1 MNENQLMENKPE
13 EETVSV
19 EVEEAQSTSV
29 PVEAEVDASE
39 EQTST
44 IVQEDDSGEL
54 ENYSE
59 NVQKRIN
66 QLTAKRKQAIEEAE
80 AAYTYA
86 QQAQVENAEL
96 KQRIAQ
102 LDQGY
107 INEYGGRVESQS
119 QAAQRMLQEA
129 YDAGDMGKVAEA
141 QKIIA
146 KLAIEEERI
155 RIQKS
160 RQERQAAADQ
170 AQQAQQAQQ
179 VQLPQQIQQ
188 AQQPQQ
194 EIDSKLKNWMG
205 KNAWFGT
212 DMFMTRG
219 AQSIHEI
226 LVAQEGY
233 DTSSDEYYAEI
244 DRRMRQEMPH
254 KFQGKR
260 QNAQTVAPASNG
272 RSSVKSGRKKTVELT
287 PGQVAFATKMK
298 IPLERYAQEVAKLE
312 RKAT

>member
-1 MNENQLMENKPE
+1 MNENQLMENESE
-13 EETVSV
+13 ENVSI
-19 EVEEAQSTSV
+19 ELEDAQSSSI
-29 PVEAEVDASE
+29 PVETEVSAAE

-86 QQAQVENAEL
+86 QQVQQQNEEM

-119 QAAQRMLQEA
+119 QAAERMLQEA
-129 YDAGDMGKVAEA
+129 YDNGDMKKVAEA
-141 QKIIA
+141 QKIIS

-160 RQERQAAADQ
+160 RQERA
-170 AQQAQQAQQ
+170 AQQAEQA
-179 VQLPQQIQQ
+179 V
-188 AQQPQQ
+188 QQPQQ
-194 EIDSKLKNWMG
+194 PQQPQQQELDPKLKNWMG
-205 KNAWFGT
+205 KNSWFGS

-219 AQSIHEI
+219 AQAIHEE
-226 LVAQEGY
+226 LVGQEGY

-254 KFQGKR
+254 KFQEKR
-260 QNAQTVAPASNG
+260 QNAQTVTPASNG
-272 RSSVKSGRKKTVELT
+272 RSSVKGGRKKTVELT

-298 IPLERYAQEVAKLE
+298 IPLELYAKEVAKLE

>member
-107 INEYGGRVESQS
+107 INEYGGRVDSQT
-119 QAAQRMLQEA
+119 QAAERMLQEA
-129 YDAGDMGKVAEA
+129 YDNGDMKKVAEA
-141 QKIIA
+141 QKIIS

-179 VQLPQQIQQ
+179 PQQIQQ